1 MRIVFFAVR
10 MDAFGDPR
18 IWGANLGHIFDISA
32 NYHALYRTN
41 FKHEAKASAGKGRS
55 DDTEFGQ

>member
-1 MRIVFFAVR
+1 

-32 NYHALYRTN
+32 NYHALYRTS

-55 DDTEFGQ
+55 DDTGFGQ